1 MRSQTRRNLFLAT
14 ILIGLVL
21 PRTVDADDKP
31 AKRTLDLTES
41 AAAATVERIVD
52 QAVVNIGRRYNLND
66 KQLDRTGQIMKSK
79 VNEFL
84 KEHEEEI
91 WPAIRELLASNLQP
105 PESVE
110 DLKRLGKAARKL
122 AKLAHKAVKDG
133 NAEWRKILTDDQK
146 KTHDYDLAELDKT
159 FAQMDQNFGAWEDGR
174 STDNPIF
181 GSNRPRLAGGRNGPP
196 RPEKPPDKRLGGKS
210 TVFELTVFDTFVEGF
225 IKDYELD
232 AAQIDSARSILKEFK
247 ANARAFR
254 TANEKAF
261 AKIEKE
267 RNEAIAAN
275 DVKKRGEADEKRKK
289 LIDPIYRLF
298 EEMEGR
304 LKGLLTTVQ
313 VERYA
318 AKTQGNKNKPP
329 KTVVKKRPAPKQDP
343 VKKTASEPTEPE
355 STESK
360 PNKANS

>member
-1 MRSQTRRNLFLAT
+1 MRSQTRRVFFLAT
-14 ILIGLVL
+14 IIIGLAV
-21 PRTVDADDKP
+21 PRTIVAEEKP

-41 AAAATVERIVD
+41 AAAGTVERIVD
-52 QAVVNIGRRYNLND
+52 QAVVNIGRRYNLNN

-105 PESVE
+105 PENAE
-110 DLKRLGKAARKL
+110 DLRRLGRAARKL

-133 NAEWRKILTDDQK
+133 NAEWRKILTDEQK

-174 STDNPIF
+174 STDDPIF
-181 GSNRPRLAGGRNGPP
+181 GSRSQRLAGVQNSPP
-196 RPEKPPDKRLGGKS
+196 TPERPPEGKLGGQS
-210 TVFELTVFDTFVEGF
+210 AVFELTVFDTFVEGF

-254 TANEKAF
+254 TTNEKAF

-267 RNEAIAAN
+267 RNAAIATN
-275 DVKKRGEADEKRKK
+275 DAKKRAEADEKRKK

-298 EEMEGR
+298 GEMEGR

-318 AKTQGNKNKPP
+318 AKVEDSTNKPL
-329 KTVVKKRPAPKQDP
+329 KTVVKKRPAPKKNP
-343 VKKTASEPTEPE
+343 VRKTASETTQPE